1 MTGPRGEVS
10 RTAPSLQGQGPIPA
24 LLLHSEPEEVTEVLG
39 QCPGLAWSAAR
50 EPGEVARLL
59 AEHDPEVVLSIK
71 TATFSGPSHGQALAW
86 PSVRWF
92 HVGGSGRDHLPTWDP
107 ARVTVTDSA
116 GVLAP
121 FLAERALSGLLALA
135 TGLHEQLRAQQ
146 EARWSPTR
154 FRPLAGR
161 TMLLVGLGHTGVEV
175 ARRARALGMR
185 VVAVRASGLAHP
197 DADEVHGPEALGAL
211 LPQADVLSLHVRL
224 TESTAGM
231 IGAGE
236 LALLPPGALV
246 LNAARGAVLSEE
258 GLLGALERNV
268 EGAWLDVFEEEP
280 LPELNPLWRHP
291 RILISPHCAD
301 QVVDFP
307 VRFAARFR
315 DLWLATR

>member
-1 MTGPRGEVS
+1 
-10 RTAPSLQGQGPIPA
+10 
-24 LLLHSEPEEVTEVLG
+24 
-39 QCPGLAWSAAR
+39 
-50 EPGEVARLL
+50 
-59 AEHDPEVVLSIK
+59 
-71 TATFSGPSHGQALAW
+71 
-86 PSVRWF
+86 
-92 HVGGSGRDHLPTWDP
+92 
-107 ARVTVTDSA
+107 
-116 GVLAP
+116 
-121 FLAERALSGLLALA
+121 
-135 TGLHEQLRAQQ
+135 
-146 EARWSPTR
+146 
-154 FRPLAGR
+154 
-161 TMLLVGLGHTGVEV
+161 MLLVGLGHTGVEV

-211 LPQADVLSLHVRL
+211 LPEADVLSLHVRL
-224 TESTAGM
+224 SETTAGM

-268 EGAWLDVFEEEP
+268 AGAWLDVFEEEP

-291 RILISPHCAD
+291 RILVSPHCAD

-307 VRFAARFR
+307 ARFAARFR